1 MSTQRMLGT
10 IVFEGKVLPEWI
22 DVNRHMNVAY
32 YVLAFDLGV
41 DKLWDSFGITNEYMD
56 SGQGS
61 TFAVES
67 HVTYQNEL
75 HEGEPFIVTSQILGY
90 DDKRIHQFQRLYHA
104 EKGFLAATAEW
115 MNLHVDLEKR
125 RVSPWPDFI
134 LEGIARVAR
143 SQSNQ
148 SMPAEAG
155 KQMSIANPLYTIG
168 DDQDRRSNNEQ

>member
-1 MSTQRMLGT
+1 
-10 IVFEGKVLPEWI
+10 
-22 DVNRHMNVAY
+22 
-32 YVLAFDLGV
+32 
-41 DKLWDSFGITNEYMD
+41 
-56 SGQGS
+56 
-61 TFAVES
+61 
-67 HVTYQNEL
+67 
-75 HEGEPFIVTSQILGY
+75 
-90 DDKRIHQFQRLYHA
+90 
-104 EKGFLAATAEW
+104 